1 MKVIY
6 KNILF
11 FFIFCNVAISYFGF
25 SQNKNSSFE
34 GTHFLISF
42 MQNEIVIDPRYGG
55 LHLKVFITPSS
66 MADITVTFPPDS
78 QVVFNSVKEG
88 SILTIDV
95 PIKYESF
102 ESEMIRKKAIEIN
115 STSPIIV
122 YGFSTQYLTS
132 DGYAAIPVEK
142 WGKEYVVMS
151 YPNDQYLDWEN
162 LSPEDSLYKATPRQ
176 SEFLIIAGDDDTEI
190 TFWPRAIT
198 ERGVQVGSFKTVYL
212 NKGDCYLVKSFPF
225 TKGYGDL
232 TGTLIRGTKPFGVL
246 SGHVRSA
253 VPQNL
258 VPRWD
263 SKNHLIEMLMPT
275 NVWGREFI
283 TAPYGTN
290 PLGDLIRITSIFPNT
305 IITGEWEGGTQTY
318 TIPNSGGFIDIPYV
332 PYPVKWV
339 SNNPIQIAQFPMHS
353 GQDGDSPNFDPAMA
367 LIPPLEQF
375 VNKITFQ
382 TLQNISW
389 NPSQYVAHY
398 INIVGTIDALDS
410 TYLNK
415 VRLVDIPSNIKIYK
429 LFNDKYFWANVLLNY
444 GKYTVQTTRGKLSG
458 VIYGVGLADA
468 YALVLG
474 SSLNNP
480 YINDSTPPEI
490 YYSVDCGK
498 IEGLIVDSLSRN
510 GSGLGYVFVVKDST
524 YNYSYTIPPIEDSI
538 SKVNFSAR
546 PINPY
551 QKGKIVIESR
561 DKNGNTTRFSYSYI
575 PPQLNL
581 PNEVRFDKIKPY
593 DSLTRKITLRSKNNA
608 SITIYRIRFK
618 ASDTRF
624 SYTFNER
631 LPYTIESKDSVSVYV
646 SVAPRGYLSN
656 LYDTLI
662 FEVDCNLQ
670 YEVPINTSL
679 FDSQLKVE
687 GYDFG
692 KVLIGDTAL
701 GKVKIINL
709 SSEPIAIDSIFITTY
724 TNIFHKV
731 DENNK
736 RVSLNPSDS
745 IAYNIKFIPKDRLVY
760 NSTVIFYDET
770 QLNPK
775 AEIRGEGIAPDIPSL
790 LVDFGKLRVG
800 RTRDTIIYI
809 KNLGNA
815 ATNIKFEQF
824 NYFSNAFDSIQFIIN
839 SPIQSGDS
847 IPLRVTFSPQDTGL
861 MYSEAIY
868 STSWKYGNIV
878 TVKAIGIGTL
888 PIIETYD
895 VVFDTIFI
903 GEVTSSNETII
914 SSSGNEDL
922 FIYDV
927 LPIAGDSA
935 SFEIDFSS
943 FKDFVIPAKQL
954 FTTQIKFTP
963 KRIGLHFLKLLVVSD
978 AMPGPESAKKQDTLT
993 ISGYAIPRDTI
1004 KAYLEL
1010 EKYGS
1015 NLLCNDYT
1023 VQYAI
1028 RNDGNVELKVTD
1040 VKVTVENTNPF
1051 FDKTS
1056 LVGKVIKPKDVFYG
1070 SFETY
1075 SIQEGLSRVIMTI
1088 ILNDSISVIDTLDFL
1103 MTKIPQTINIS
1114 LTTNQFEI
1122 GKEYILTLSGEFL
1135 EPSEYPFDLKILLGI
1150 NLSQTF
1156 VSLEKPFYFQFSSSL
1171 RNWQVQ
1177 VTPTLTPSKELLFE
1191 IKDINMQGKETRW
1204 SIDIP
1209 FRVFLSEDLAGTMSA
1224 KSLENQCYTESTAI
1238 KEFTILPVCV
1248 TPLRNVEIIEGSS
1261 LLTFYPN
1268 PVSENLTLEI
1278 LSTKNDFV
1286 KIKIFDKLGNVF
1298 GDNKEISLYKGIN
1311 KVNYDFSV
1319 FSNGIYLLKL
1329 QFTNENVYLIIIKS
1343 N

>member
-6 KNILF
+6 KNVLF
-11 FFIFCNVAISYFGF
+11 FVFCIAGIFYPSF

-88 SILTIDV
+88 TILSIDV
-95 PIKYESF
+95 PIQYENF
-102 ESEMIRKKAIEIN
+102 ESEVIRRKAIEIN
-115 STSPIIV
+115 STSPIVV

-151 YPNDQYLDWEN
+151 YPNDQYLDWQN
-162 LSPEDSLYKATPRQ
+162 LSSEDSLYKATPRQ
-176 SEFLIIAGDDDTEI
+176 SEFLIIAGYDNTEI

-212 NKGDCYLVKSFPF
+212 NKGECYLVKSFPF

-246 SGHVRSA
+246 SGHVRTA

-263 SKNHLIEMLMPT
+263 SKNHLVEMLMPT

-283 TAPYGTN
+283 TVPYGTN

-305 IITGEWEGGTQTY
+305 TITAEWEGGTQTY
-318 TIPNSGGFIDIPYV
+318 TIPNSGGFIDVTYV
-332 PYPVKWV
+332 PYPIKWI

-415 VRLVDIPSNIKIYK
+415 TRLVDIASNIKIYK
-429 LFNDKYFWANVLLNY
+429 IFNDKYFWANVLLNY

-480 YINDSTPPEI
+480 YINDSMPPEI
-490 YYSVDCGK
+490 YFSGDCGK
-498 IEGLIVDSLSRN
+498 IEGFVVDSLSKN

-524 YNYSYTIPPIEDSI
+524 YNYYYTIAPIEDSI

-551 QKGKIVIESR
+551 QKGRIVIEAR
-561 DKNGNTTRFSYSYI
+561 DKNGNTKRFSYSYI
-575 PPQLNL
+575 PPELNI
-581 PNEVRFDKIKPY
+581 PGEIRFDKVKPY
-593 DSLTRKITLRSKNNA
+593 DSLTKRITVRNKTDT

-662 FEVDCNLQ
+662 FEIDCNLQ

-679 FDSQLKVE
+679 FDAQLKVE

-709 SSEPIAIDSIFITTY
+709 SNEPITIDSIGISTY
-724 TNIFHKV
+724 VNVFYKSSNIK
-731 DENNK
+731 
-736 RVSLNPSDS
+736 VSLKANDS
-745 IAYNIKFIPKDRLVY
+745 STYDIKFTPKNRLAYISKV
-760 NSTVIFYDET
+760 VFYDET
-770 QLNPK
+770 RLNPE
-775 AEIRGEGIAPDIPSL
+775 AEIKGEGIAPDIPSL

-815 ATNIKFEQF
+815 STNINFQQF
-824 NYFSNAFDSIQFIIN
+824 NYLNNAFDSVQFVINTLIQD
-839 SPIQSGDS
+839 GDS
-847 IPLRVTFSPQDTGL
+847 VPLRLTFSPKDTGL
-861 MYSEAIY
+861 LYSEAVY
-868 STSWKYGNIV
+868 STTWKYGDNV
-878 TVKAIGIGTL
+878 TIKALGIGTL
-888 PIIETYD
+888 PVIKTYD

-903 GEVTSSNETII
+903 DETTTNNETII
-914 SSSGNEDL
+914 SSNGNEDL

-927 LPIAGDSA
+927 LPIAGDIA

-943 FKDFVIPAKQL
+943 LKGFVIPIKQSH
-954 FTTQIKFTP
+954 TTQIKFTP
-963 KRIGLHFLKLLVVSD
+963 KHAGLNILKLLVVSD
-978 AMPGPESAKKQDTLT
+978 ALPGPAPAKKQDTIT
-993 ISGYAIPRDTI
+993 ISGYAIPRDTV
-1004 KAYLEL
+1004 KVYLEL

-1015 NLLCNDYT
+1015 EFLCNDYT
-1023 VQYAI
+1023 VRYFI
-1028 RNDGNVELKVTD
+1028 RNDGNVELTVTD
-1040 VKVTVENTNPF
+1040 VKVAFENANPF
-1051 FDKTS
+1051 FNKNP
-1056 LVGKVIKPKDVFYG
+1056 LIGQVIQPKNVFYG
-1070 SFETY
+1070 SFETH
-1075 SIQEGLSRVIMTI
+1075 SIQDGPTRIIMTI
-1088 ILNDSISVIDTLDFL
+1088 VFNDSIAVTDTLDFRI
-1103 MTKIPQTINIS
+1103 TKIPQTIDVALS
-1114 LTTNQFEI
+1114 TSQFEI
-1122 GKEYILTLSGEFL
+1122 GEEYILTLSGEFR
-1135 EPSEYPFDLKILLGI
+1135 EASKYPFDLKILLDI
-1150 NLSQTF
+1150 NLKQTF
-1156 VSLEKPFYFQFSSSL
+1156 VSVEKPFHFQFSNSL
-1171 RNWQVQ
+1171 GNWEVQ
-1177 VTPTLTPSKELLFE
+1177 VVPTLTPSKKLLFE
-1191 IKDINMQGKETRW
+1191 IKDINLQGKKTKW
-1204 SIDIP
+1204 YVDIP
-1209 FRVFLSEDLAGTMSA
+1209 FRVFLSENFAGTITA
-1224 KSLENQCYTESTAI
+1224 NSLENQCYNESIAA

-1268 PVSENLTLEI
+1268 PVNENLTLEI
-1278 LSTKNDFV
+1278 LSMKNDFV
-1286 KIKIFDKLGNVF
+1286 KIKIFDKLGNIF
-1298 GDNKEISLYKGIN
+1298 GNNEEISLYKGIN
-1311 KVNYDFSV
+1311 KVNYNFSI
-1319 FSNGIYLLKL
+1319 FPNGIYLLKL
-1329 QFTNENVYLIIIKS
+1329 QFANENIYLIIIKS

>member
-11 FFIFCNVAISYFGF
+11 LILCNIAIFYVSF

-42 MQNEIVIDPRYGG
+42 MQNEIVIDPRFGG
-55 LHLKVFITPSS
+55 LHLKIFITPSS
-66 MADITVTFPPDS
+66 MADITVVFPPDS
-78 QVVFNSVKEG
+78 VVVFNSVKEG
-88 SILTIDV
+88 SVLTIDV
-95 PIKYESF
+95 PIEYESF
-102 ESEMIRKKAIEIN
+102 ESEVIRKKAIEIN
-115 STSPIIV
+115 STSPIVV

-142 WGKEYVVMS
+142 WGQEYVVMS
-151 YPNDQYLDWEN
+151 YPNDQYLDWQN
-162 LSPEDSLYKATPRQ
+162 LSPEDSLYRATPRQ
-176 SEFLIIAGDDDTEI
+176 SEFLIVAGYDDTEI

-198 ERGVQVGSFKTVYL
+198 EKGVQVGSFKTIYL
-212 NKGDCYLVKSFPF
+212 NKGECYLVKSFPF

-232 TGTLIRGTKPFGVL
+232 TGTLLRGTKPFGVF

-283 TAPYGTN
+283 TVPYGTN

-305 IITGEWEGGTQTY
+305 TIIGEWDGGVRTY
-318 TIPNSGGFIDIPYV
+318 TIPNSGGFVDIPYV
-332 PYPVKWV
+332 PYPVKWI

-389 NPSQYVAHY
+389 NPSQYVAHF

-415 VRLVDIPSNIKIYK
+415 VRLLDIASNIKIYK
-429 LFNDKYFWANVLLNY
+429 IFNDTYFWANVRLNY
-444 GKYTVQTTRGKLSG
+444 GKYTIQTTRGKLSG

-480 YINDSTPPEI
+480 YINDSTPPEV
-490 YYSVDCGK
+490 YFSVDCGK
-498 IEGLIVDSLSRN
+498 IEGTIVDSLSRN

-524 YNYSYTIPPIEDSI
+524 YNYSYTVPPITDST
-538 SKVNFSAR
+538 SKINFSAR

-561 DKNGNTTRFSYSYI
+561 DKNGNTKRFSYSYT
-575 PPQLNL
+575 PLELNL
-581 PNEVRFDKIKPY
+581 PNEIRFDKVKPY
-593 DSLTRKITLRSKNNA
+593 DSLTRKITVRNINDTSV
-608 SITIYRIRFK
+608 TIYRIRFK
-618 ASDTRF
+618 VSDARF
-624 SYTFNER
+624 AYAFNER
-631 LPYTIESKDSVSVYV
+631 LPYIIKPKDSVSVYV
-646 SVAPRGYLSN
+646 SVAPRGYLNN

-670 YEVPINTSL
+670 YEVPINSSL
-679 FDSQLKVE
+679 FDAQLKVE

-709 SSEPIAIDSIFITTY
+709 STEAITIDSISISTFVNVFYKTNNSRIYINANDSATY
-724 TNIFHKV
+724 
-731 DENNK
+731 D
-736 RVSLNPSDS
+736 
-745 IAYNIKFIPKDRLVY
+745 IKFIPKDRLKY

-770 QLNPK
+770 RLNPE
-775 AEIRGEGIAPDIPSL
+775 AEIKGEGIAPDIPSL

-800 RTRDTIIYI
+800 RARDTIVYI
-809 KNLGNA
+809 KNLGNT

-824 NYFSNAFDSIQFIIN
+824 NYLGNAFDSVQFVIN
-839 SPIQSGDS
+839 LPIQDSDS
-847 IPLRVTFSPQDTGL
+847 IPLQLTFSPQDTGFI
-861 MYSEAIY
+861 YSEAVY
-868 STSWKYGNIV
+868 STSWKYGNNI
-878 TVKAIGIGTL
+878 TIKAIGIGTL
-888 PIIETYD
+888 PVIETYN

-903 GEVTSSNETII
+903 DEVASSNRTII
-914 SSSGNEDL
+914 SSNGNEDL
-922 FIYDV
+922 FVYKV
-927 LPIAGDSA
+927 LPVGGDIA
-935 SFEIDFSS
+935 SFEIDFPSLQGLA
-943 FKDFVIPAKQL
+943 IPIKQS

-963 KRIGLHFLKLLVVSD
+963 KFIGLNILKLLVVSN
-978 AMPGPESAKKQDTLT
+978 AVPGPELGEKQDTLT

-1004 KAYLEL
+1004 KAHLEL

-1015 NLLCNDYT
+1015 DFLCNDYT
-1023 VQYAI
+1023 VRYVI
-1028 RNDGNVELKVTD
+1028 KNDGNVELKITD
-1040 VKVTVENTNPF
+1040 VKVTTENANPF
-1051 FDKTS
+1051 FDRTP
-1056 LVGKVIKPKDVFYG
+1056 LIGKVVKPKNVFYG

-1075 SIQEGLSRVIMTI
+1075 SIQEGPSRIIMTI
-1088 ILNDSISVIDTLDFL
+1088 IFNDSIPVIDTLDFL
-1103 MTKIPQTINIS
+1103 ATKIPQTIDIS
-1114 LTTNQFEI
+1114 LMTSQLEI
-1122 GKEYILTLSGEFL
+1122 GEEYTLALSGEFL
-1135 EPSEYPFDLKILLGI
+1135 EHSEYPFDLKILLDV
-1150 NLSQTF
+1150 NLRQTF
-1156 VSLEKPFYFQFSSSL
+1156 VSLEKPFYFRFSNSL
-1171 RNWQVQ
+1171 GDWQIQ
-1177 VTPTLTPSKELLFE
+1177 AITTLMPSKKLLFE
-1191 IKDINMQGKETRW
+1191 IKDIDLQGKKTKWYAE
-1204 SIDIP
+1204 IP
-1209 FRVFLSEDLAGTMSA
+1209 LKVLLSEDFAGAISA
-1224 KSLENQCYTESTAI
+1224 KSLENQCYKESTAI

-1248 TPLRNVEIIEGSS
+1248 TPLRNIEIIEGSS
-1261 LLTFYPN
+1261 LLAFYPN

-1278 LSTKNDFV
+1278 LSMKNDFV

-1298 GDNKEISLYKGIN
+1298 GNNEEISLYKGIN
-1311 KVNYDFSV
+1311 KVNYDFSI
-1319 FSNGIYLLKL
+1319 FPNGIYLVKL
-1329 QFTNENVYLIIIKS
+1329 QFVNEDIYLIIIKS